1 MCLLRRLRGS
11 SVFEDS
17 LLWWTVFAAIKMPN
31 NRQSQ
36 TIGFRI
42 VIIKK

>member
-11 SVFEDS
+11 SVFEDN
-17 LLWWTVFAAIKMPN
+17 LLWWTVFVVIKMPN

-42 VIIKK
+42 VTTK